1 MLLKITAYAQP
12 WLKRWQKLKM
22 TNRLYISSVI
32 LAMTFASMVPLARAQ
47 NTSSALVGAVSWTCH
62 AFYLPAR
69 SIWKRTVDIEFNA
82 EGVRS
87 LMIDGVA
94 AYSFNLQGGRIL
106 TAIDGERIQF
116 DVIEQAWTSDLR
128 GMVSSQGRCEK

>member
-1 MLLKITAYAQP
+1 
-12 WLKRWQKLKM
+12 M
-22 TNRLYISSVI
+22 TNRFYFLSVI
-32 LAMTFASMVPLARAQ
+32 FALSFANVVPLARAQ
-47 NTSSALVGAVSWTCH
+47 NSPRALVGTVSWTCH

-69 SIWKRTVDIEFNA
+69 SIWKRTVDIEFDA

-116 DVIEQAWTSDLR
+116 DVTEQTWTSDLR